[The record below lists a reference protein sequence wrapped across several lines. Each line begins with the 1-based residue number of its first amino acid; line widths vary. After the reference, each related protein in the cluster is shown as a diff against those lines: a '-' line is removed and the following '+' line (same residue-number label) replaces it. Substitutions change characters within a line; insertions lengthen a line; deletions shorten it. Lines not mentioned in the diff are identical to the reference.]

1 MTETT
6 KTTPAAPE
14 RSSEPVKKPEVT
26 PGALALALANNP
38 RFVVHKP
45 RGQGFIIGQR

>member
-26 PGALALALANNP
+26 PDAVSLALARNP
-38 RFVVHKP
+38 RLVVHKP